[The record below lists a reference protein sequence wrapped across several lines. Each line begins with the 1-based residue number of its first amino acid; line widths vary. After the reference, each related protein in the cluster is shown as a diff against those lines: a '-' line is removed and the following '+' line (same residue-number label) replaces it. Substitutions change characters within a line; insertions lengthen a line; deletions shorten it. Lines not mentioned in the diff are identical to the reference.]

1 MLRKIFDFL
10 LGKRRR
16 SRDYLSKEEKL
27 RIDMTQRCRCLDK
40 RMW

>member
-10 LGKRRR
+10 LGKCRR

-27 RIDMTQRCRCLDK
+27 RIDMTQRNR
-40 RMW
+40 

>member
-1 MLRKIFDFL
+1 MLRKLFDFL
-10 LGKRRR
+10 LGKWRRPVDR
-16 SRDYLSKEEKL
+16 LSEEERL